1 MRTLLAAITVVVAL
15 TASCNSAQSV
25 DWLAP
30 AVPTTAIACLDL
42 EPSRCELIERALPG
56 QIPGRTPQNVEISE
70 SLCDGPC
77 FPPGV
82 SAWRGHVKVEFLDGA
97 EPLFFLVEVTSAV
110 NWEKVPTVS
119 VRSIPHSSPMPSSS
133 MDLEFGPC
141 GYDTG
146 IDADGSYWDPVGTL
160 SWESLRLTW
169 ARARLTRTSR
179 QTATLTLEN
188 GTIISLA
195 RHVGPK
201 YLSPCD

>member
-1 MRTLLAAITVVVAL
+1 MLLAAITVAVL
-15 TASCNSAQSV
+15 TASCNSEVSV
-25 DWLAP
+25 EWLPPSAP
-30 AVPTTAIACLDL
+30 VVAMACLDL

-77 FPPGV
+77 FPPGM
-82 SAWRGHVKVEFLDGA
+82 SDWRGHVKVEFKDGA
-97 EPLFFLVEVTSAV
+97 EPLFFIVEVTSAV

-119 VRSIPHSSPMPSSS
+119 VRSIPRSSPMPSSS
-133 MDLEFGPC
+133 IDLEFDAC
-141 GYDTG
+141 GYGVG

-160 SWESLRLTW
+160 SSESLGLTW
-169 ARARLTRTSR
+169 ARTRLTRTSR

>member
-1 MRTLLAAITVVVAL
+1 MLLAAITVAVL
-15 TASCNSAQSV
+15 TASCNSEVSV
-25 DWLAP
+25 DWLPPSAP
-30 AVPTTAIACLDL
+30 VVAIACLDL

-82 SAWRGHVKVEFLDGA
+82 SDWRGHVKVEFPDGA

-119 VRSIPHSSPMPSSS
+119 VRSIPRSSPMPSSS
-133 MDLEFGPC
+133 MDLEFDAC
-141 GYDTG
+141 GYDMG
-146 IDADGSYWDPVGTL
+146 IDADGSFWDPVGTL
-160 SWESLRLTW
+160 RWESLRQLN
-169 ARARLTRTSR
+169 ASRVRFTRTSR
-179 QTATLTLEN
+179 QTATLTLAN
-188 GTIISLA
+188 GAMISLA

-201 YLSPCD
+201 YLGGCD

>member
-1 MRTLLAAITVVVAL
+1 MRILLAAITVAVL
-15 TASCNSAQSV
+15 TASCNSEVSV
-25 DWLAP
+25 DWLPPSAP
-30 AVPTTAIACLDL
+30 VVAIACLDL

-56 QIPGRTPQNVEISE
+56 QIPGRTPQNVEISQ

-82 SAWRGHVKVEFLDGA
+82 SDWRGHVKVEFLDGA
-97 EPLFFLVEVTSAV
+97 EPLFFLVEVSSAV
-110 NWEKVPTVS
+110 NWAKVPTVS
-119 VRSIPHSSPMPSSS
+119 VRSIPRSSPMPSSS
-133 MDLEFGPC
+133 IDLEFDAC
-141 GYDTG
+141 GYGVG

-169 ARARLTRTSR
+169 VRARLTRTSR
-179 QTATLTLEN
+179 QRATLTLDN
-188 GTIISLA
+188 GTIVSLA

>member
-1 MRTLLAAITVVVAL
+1 MLLTAMTVAVL
-15 TASCNSAQSV
+15 TASCNSEVSV
-25 DWLAP
+25 GWLPPSAP
-30 AVPTTAIACLDL
+30 VVATACLDL

-77 FPPGV
+77 FPADV
-82 SAWRGHVKVEFLDGA
+82 SAWRGGVKVEFLDGA
-97 EPLFFLVEVTSAV
+97 EPLFFLVEVTGAV

-119 VRSIPHSSPMPSSS
+119 VRSIPRSSPMPSSS
-133 MDLEFGPC
+133 MDLEFGSC

-169 ARARLTRTSR
+169 ARVRFTRTSAK
-179 QTATLTLEN
+179 TATLTLED

-195 RHVGPK
+195 CHVGPK
-201 YLSPCD
+201 YLSACD